1 MISQGIRGVIN
12 QGIRGV
18 INQGI
23 RGVISIVRGRAIIL
37 VYFL

>member
-1 MISQGIRGVIN
+1 VIS

>member
-1 MISQGIRGVIN
+1 VISQGIRGVIN

>member
-1 MISQGIRGVIN
+1 MIS